1 MSLGEQ
7 TILIVFAILLGV
19 CICSGSWLA
28 TRLSH
33 WLPFERVMAAA
44 LPSLVLI
51 TLFQSFCSF
60 SALFFEPACA
70 WSGNRLTP
78 AFAITHGLGLY
89 HGPSSGP
96 VTGMIYGP
104 LMALIY
110 LPATLASTPSGA
122 LFLGGIVSVVIFFVP
137 ILWLHIGRHRRDPK
151 SLIVA
156 TTGFVCF
163 VLLSLESLPLRS
175 GFAIHADAPAVGL
188 AGASCAV
195 LYVGRSRPTF
205 ALSLSATLIVM
216 ASWTKQPAAFLIAG
230 TAFFVLLA
238 DGSRPFS
245 QRVMAGRYQ
254 CSNHLVSVL
263 LVPTIRFAITHG
275 LYHGSSGPVSGWRWT
290 SHPHPQAP
298 CFSAESC
305 PSSSA
310 CRGLPLRSHAAG
322 SRCFTWPVQAGRYR
336 TLIVKAC
343 GQSNRCLDCRHCVFV
358 LLADG
363 SRNTSVACSSQDWV

>member
-188 AGASCAV
+188 AGGFLC
-195 LYVGRSRPTF
+195 G
-205 ALSLSATLIVM
+205 AL
-216 ASWTKQPAAFLIAG
+216 
-230 TAFFVLLA
+230 
-238 DGSRPFS
+238 R
-245 QRVMAGRYQ
+245 
-254 CSNHLVSVL
+254 
-263 LVPTIRFAITHG
+263 
-275 LYHGSSGPVSGWRWT
+275 
-290 SHPHPQAP
+290 
-298 CFSAESC
+298 
-305 PSSSA
+305 
-310 CRGLPLRSHAAG
+310 
-322 SRCFTWPVQAGRYR
+322 WPVQADIRSVAIGHADRYGF
-336 TLIVKAC
+336 LDKATGC
-343 GQSNRCLDCRHCVFV
+343 FLDCRHGV
-358 LLADG
+358 LCPPG
-363 SRNTSVACSSQDWV
+363 RW

>member
-28 TRLSH
+28 TRLRH
-33 WLPFERVMAAA
+33 WMPFERVMAAA

-60 SALFFEPACA
+60 SELFFEPACA

-245 QRVMAGRYQ
+245 QYIGRL
-254 CSNHLVSVL
+254 LVSGL
-263 LVPTIRFAITHG
+263 GLTICLIGVF
-275 LYHGSSGPVSGWRWT
+275 GWDD
-290 SHPHPQAP
+290 
-298 CFSAESC
+298 
-305 PSSSA
+305 
-310 CRGLPLRSHAAG
+310 L
-322 SRCFTWPVQAGRYR
+322 
-336 TLIVKAC
+336 
-343 GQSNRCLDCRHCVFV
+343 CL
-358 LLADG
+358 
-363 SRNTSVACSSQDWV
+363 